1 MSPVGGRPY
10 SPRYLPPARYLS
22 FHNPRS
28 VRPMVHRSARALG
41 GQFRSERLSWHE
53 YRTYHRSGWGV
64 RRRRRLGLTVV
75 IAVWA
80 AQAGP
85 RPVALD
91 GDRLGGGLD
100 GGLDVALGLEQ
111 ECGARWPD
119 RGCVEGLGL
128 LRRLPSVD
136 GVSFGRTRDVPLA
149 AQIVQEV
156 LRGLSGPVDGRRSLW
171 TCLFWQWS
179 VRNRRWSQTCF
190 MACRQEA
197 LPGAHWLP
205 RPTACWRGVSS
216 QRGGGP
222 RERVIREGHRSG
234 RARF

>member
-1 MSPVGGRPY
+1 
-10 SPRYLPPARYLS
+10 
-22 FHNPRS
+22 
-28 VRPMVHRSARALG
+28 MVHRSARALG
-41 GQFRSERLSWHE
+41 GQFRSERLSRHE

-156 LRGLSGPVDGRRSLW
+156 LRGLSGPVD
-171 TCLFWQWS
+171 
-179 VRNRRWSQTCF
+179 VVVV
-190 MACRQEA
+190 E
-197 LPGAHWLP
+197 LP
-205 RPTACWRGVSS
+205 RPDHEIFADPFLDDASADF
-216 QRGGGP
+216 GP
-222 RERVIREGHRSG
+222 GALGRRDGSARRVGHL
-234 RARF
+234 